1 VVPPPPPGAPDDA
14 EGTGQPG
21 DSSDGPLFP
30 AGSSLAE
37 AHAKAFQSLRDSDWP
52 EQVREAVREYV
63 AAHPHSTPDQ
73 AKGVLLVHRLR
84 AALPDDLKAATMGLV
99 KTAMQEPGP

>member
-1 VVPPPPPGAPDDA
+1 MAWRA
-14 EGTGQPG
+14 C
-21 DSSDGPLFP
+21 
-30 AGSSLAE
+30 
-37 AHAKAFQSLRDSDWP
+37 RDSNWA
-52 EQVREAVREYV
+52 EQVREAVRDYV

-84 AALPDDLKAATMGLV
+84 AALPDDLKAATMGFV